1 MRTRFLLALAAAL
14 IFVSCGYGSLQ
25 TAKTLPEGAVRLT
38 LGEHYVGSTV
48 RPVSFFSFPG
58 DIGLR
63 IGLHERVD
71 MGISAFYMG
80 GLLVDAKVNAMPPE
94 HPFALAFSLG
104 FAGAV
109 DPFLPQSWLLHAP
122 VHIHASYT
130 FIDCLTPYA
139 MLGYDIYW
147 IFGRPKPEVDDD
159 TGDPEAAR
167 VGYGDG
173 VLRVTGGIEWQVT
186 DLVGLYL
193 EYSYHHP
200 VLSDP
205 GDRFAFFPYHTV
217 GIGISFT
224 FGEHDPPDNK
234 N

>member
-14 IFVSCGYGSLQ
+14 ILTSCGYGSLQ

-130 FIDCLTPYA
+130 FIDCLSPYA

-147 IFGRPKPEVDDD
+147 IFGRPEPEVDDD

-167 VGYGDG
+167 GGYGDG
-173 VLRVTGGIEWQVT
+173 VLRVTGGLEWQVT
-186 DLVGLYL
+186 DLVSLYL

-200 VLSDP
+200 VVSDT
-205 GDRFAFFPYHTV
+205 GDRFAFFPYHTA
-217 GIGISFT
+217 GIGIGFT
-224 FGEHDPPDNK
+224 LGGDSSDNK